1 MDDLHKQVFTN
12 SNCNV
17 FYFFV
22 DENNKSLIEQG
33 HHSHFLCNPSRD
45 TRADVLEEEQ
55 FWWDWGLR
63 FP

>member
-1 MDDLHKQVFTN
+1 MDDLHKQAFTS

-22 DENNKSLIEQG
+22 DQNKRSIEQG

-45 TRADVLEEEQ
+45 TRADVSLKRSHFGGIE
-55 FWWDWGLR
+55 D
-63 FP
+63 